1 LVGVVRVI
9 RSELA
14 SADFPG
20 TTVRAEVT
28 PTTAGPTTGPAANE
42 ELQAIPAQ
50 G

>member
-1 LVGVVRVI
+1 VGVVRVI

-20 TTVRAEVT
+20 TTVRTEVT
-28 PTTAGPTTGPAANE
+28 PSTDGSTDGSTAGSE
-42 ELQAIPAQ
+42 ELQPIPMQ

>member
-1 LVGVVRVI
+1 VITPLVGVVRVI

-20 TTVRAEVT
+20 ATVRSEVT
-28 PTTAGPTTGPAANE
+28 SSTAGPAGSE
-42 ELQAIPAQ
+42 ELQPIPAQ